1 MPIEEEP
8 TAIAE
13 PDELVHVPQVD
24 EDSDNASDVFTEE
37 DEEAVEMARTFLMS
51 VLRLRGVK
59 IDREHFLTTELHRSG
74 ISRAQIREAVAHGP
88 AMAGVDSLV
97 LEDVAS
103 RAVSFET
110 RKSSGA
116 SFISGIPGGF
126 AVLGTIPFDIA
137 QYYVHALRIM
147 QKLAYVYGWHDFL
160 EDVDEVDDETLG
172 ILATFFGVMMG
183 VGGTVGM
190 LNNFLQ
196 KSVAPAVEKNIAK
209 QALTKTA
216 WYVPMKKVLKIIG
229 INVTRQSFAKSAS
242 KVVPVIGGVISGGL
256 TFTMLTTQSKRLKEH
271 LRVLP
276 PPRIDAADMAG
287 RVDAI
292 IDEEEEQ
299 SRLEKAG
306 EEFKASVSDF
316 VAERRTDMAGMQD
329 QLGERASAVRDR
341 MGTGLSSAGAGAA
354 RLLRKPFNRSAD
366 TDEGSEG
373 DAADV

>member
-1 MPIEEEP
+1 M
-8 TAIAE
+8 
-13 PDELVHVPQVD
+13 
-24 EDSDNASDVFTEE
+24 
-37 DEEAVEMARTFLMS
+37 
-51 VLRLRGVK
+51 
-59 IDREHFLTTELHRSG
+59 
-74 ISRAQIREAVAHGP
+74 
-88 AMAGVDSLV
+88 
-97 LEDVAS
+97 
-103 RAVSFET
+103 
-110 RKSSGA
+110 
-116 SFISGIPGGF
+116 
-126 AVLGTIPFDIA
+126 LGTIPFDIA

-172 ILATFFGVMMG
+172 ILAAFFGVMMG

-229 INVTRQSFAKSAS
+229 VNITKQSFAKSAS

-256 TFTMLTTQSKRLKEH
+256 TFAMLTTQSKRLKDH

-306 EEFKASVSDF
+306 KELKASVSDF

-329 QLGERASAVRDR
+329 QLGERASVVRDR
-341 MGTGLSSAGAGAA
+341 VGTGLTSAGAGAA
-354 RLLRKPFNRSAD
+354 RLLRKPFTRTD
-366 TDEGSEG
+366 QPDEGSDG
-373 DAADV
+373 DAAVD